1 MAYRLGVDV
10 GGTFTDLL
18 LLDEDSGRFWRH
30 KTPSTP
36 HDSSVGV
43 MNGVNAICD
52 SANLK
57 PSDID
62 VFLHGTTVATNA
74 VLEGKGARVGLV
86 TTEGYKQ
93 VMQIARSLVPGG
105 LAAWIVWPKPEPLAR
120 LEDTVEVKGRM
131 DAFGKEVRPLDEA
144 DVRAQLESLKGH
156 GVEALTIALMN
167 AYLNGAHET
176 RVAQIAAE
184 VLPGVSISL
193 SHEVL
198 PEMQEYE
205 RTLTTVANASV
216 RPVVSRYVKNL
227 REQLRGMDMQ
237 GRIALLRSDGGL
249 MSSEKSEEHP
259 VSLLMSGPA
268 GGVTGALWVAKN
280 SGLRN
285 ILTLDVGGTST
296 DVALIENGE
305 PRRARTTDVGDLT
318 VRASSLDVKTVGA
331 GGGSIAK
338 VPELT
343 RALRVGPESAGAN
356 PGPAAYGKGGELAT
370 VTDANVVLGYLPE
383 NLLGGTFKLD
393 REAAERAVQAIA
405 DALGIDLY
413 QAARG
418 IIDLVNENMFGALR
432 LISVQQGYD
441 PRDFALM
448 GFGGAG
454 PLHVNA
460 VAKLMN
466 SWPAVSPVSPGVL
479 CALGD
484 ATTRMRTETAR
495 SYSKRRSA
503 ASEGEV
509 LALFKEMTDQT
520 RKQLIADGVP
530 ESHVVM
536 SYEVD
541 LRYHGQAFEV
551 PMPVSLEG
559 FADKGLTKLAAAF
572 DEEHRRLFTFNMD
585 AEHEFVNL
593 RAVAMGSV
601 LEVPALEIPKGDGN
615 PAAAKIRD
623 HEVWVDG
630 GFQPAVIYDRSKL
643 RAGDKIPGPAIVIE
657 MDSTTLVLPGCEAVV
672 DPFGTILINPV

>member
-18 LLDEDSGRFWRH
+18 LLHEETGRFWRH

-36 HDSSVGV
+36 HDSSEGV
-43 MNGVNAICD
+43 MNGVNAICAD
-52 SANLK
+52 ADVKASE
-57 PSDID
+57 IE

-74 VLEGKGARVGLV
+74 VLEGKGARVGLI
-86 TTEGYKQ
+86 TSEGYKQ

-105 LAAWIVWPKPEPLAR
+105 LAGFIIWPKPEPLAK
-120 LEDTVEVKGRM
+120 LEDTFEVKGRM
-131 DAFGKEVRPLDEA
+131 DATGTEVRPLDEA
-144 DVRAQLESLKGH
+144 DVRKQLQLLKAQ
-156 GVEALTIALMN
+156 GVEAITISLMN
-167 AYLNGAHET
+167 AYLNGAHEK
-176 RVAQIAAE
+176 RVAELVAE
-184 VLPGVSISL
+184 VIPGVPVST

-205 RTLTTVANASV
+205 RTLTTVANAAV
-216 RPVVSRYVKNL
+216 RPIVGRYVRNL
-227 REQLRGMDMQ
+227 REKLRGMDMQ

-249 MSSEKSEEHP
+249 MSSEKSEDTP

-280 SGLRN
+280 SGLKN

-305 PRRARTTDVGDLT
+305 PRRVRTTEVGDLS

-343 RALRVGPESAGAN
+343 RALRVGPESAGAA
-356 PGPAAYGKGGELAT
+356 PGPAAYGRGGVLPT

-383 NLLGGTFKLD
+383 NLLGGAFKLD
-393 REAAERAVQAIA
+393 REAARTAVQTIA

-413 QAARG
+413 EAARG
-418 IIDLVNENMFGALR
+418 IIDIVNENMFGALR
-432 LISVQQGYD
+432 MISVQQGYD

-460 VAKLMN
+460 VAKLMS

-495 SYSKRRSA
+495 SYSTRRSA
-503 ASEGEV
+503 ASEAEV
-509 LALFKEMTDQT
+509 IRLFNEMTEQT
-520 RKQLIADGVP
+520 RSELRADGI
-530 ESHVVM
+530 SDSDITM
-536 SYEVD
+536 SYEIDV
-541 LRYHGQAFEV
+541 RYHGQAFEV
-551 PMPVSLEG
+551 PMTVNLDG
-559 FADKGLTKLAAAF
+559 FSDKGLSRLADAF

-593 RAVAMGSV
+593 RAVAMGQV
-601 LEVPALEIPKGDGN
+601 QEVPALQIEKGDGD
-615 PAAAKIRD
+615 PKAAKIRD

-630 GFQPAVIYDRSKL
+630 GFKPAVIYDRSKL
-643 RAGDKIPGPAIVIE
+643 RAGDRIKGPAIVTE
-657 MDSTTLVLPGCEAVV
+657 MDSTTLVLPDHEAVV